1 MTGTRRRMG
10 RTNSFAS
17 VVRIAQPSVRA
28 RWKATYMVIV
38 DLAVL
43 PGLTAAAGEFA
54 EPVGARRVQKFGVT
68 ARQMTLYRGDVKPDS
83 VLAFAYTLRPKYP
96 VQAKATAAVAYEYY
110 TPANRAAPRP
120 AQLVVEKKK

>member
-1 MTGTRRRMG
+1 M
-10 RTNSFAS
+10 
-17 VVRIAQPSVRA
+17 AQPSVRA
-28 RWKATYMVIV
+28 RWKATYMVSV
-38 DLAVL
+38 GLPVL

-68 ARQMTLYRGDVKPDS
+68 ARQVTQ
-83 VLAFAYTLRPKYP
+83 YP
-96 VQAKATAAVAYEYY
+96 VRAKAPAAVAYEYY